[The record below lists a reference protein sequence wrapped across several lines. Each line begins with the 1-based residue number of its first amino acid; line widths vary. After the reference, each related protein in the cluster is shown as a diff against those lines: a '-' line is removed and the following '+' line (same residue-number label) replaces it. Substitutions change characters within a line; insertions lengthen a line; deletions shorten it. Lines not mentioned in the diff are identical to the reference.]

1 MPADAMLEKAKALLP
16 RLRSQ
21 LRSES
26 PEPLGAFSLCG
37 ERVGV
42 LTPRV
47 MAALRSDAGLSA
59 LAAERSPLA
68 FSLRS
73 EPASPEGRSAALDAL
88 WLRLEALGLTQPRRG
103 ELLDV
108 KDSAGRT
115 LALLERSAFR
125 TLGFMTSAVRA
136 AARFPDGSILLQQ
149 RSMSK
154 AVGPGLWD
162 NLAAGMISASEA
174 PDEAMRRE
182 LGEEAGADGSLLA
195 PLAFEPSLSFESSC
209 AVPAGWMRER
219 TFTFSLPLPEG
230 FRPVCR
236 DGEAERFAVLR
247 PEEALAMIER
257 GLLMPEAACA
267 VLLQLIK
274 TGR

>member
-1 MPADAMLEKAKALLP
+1 MPGEALVRKAKALLP
-16 RLRSQ
+16 RLRAQ

-37 ERVGV
+37 QRVGV

-59 LAAERSPLA
+59 LTAERSPLLFA
-68 FSLRS
+68 LRD

-108 KDSAGRT
+108 KGGAGET

-125 TLGFMTSAVRA
+125 TLGLRTAAVRA
-136 AARFPDGSILLQQ
+136 AALFPDGRILLQK
-149 RSMSK
+149 RSMKK

-162 NLAAGMISASEA
+162 NLAAGMISAGEA
-174 PDEAMRRE
+174 PEEAMRRE
-182 LGEEAGADGSLLA
+182 LGEEAGADGGVLGT
-195 PLAFEPSLSFESSC
+195 LAFEPSLSFESSC
-209 AVPAGWMRER
+209 AVPAGWMREQ
-219 TFTFSLPLPEG
+219 TFTFSLALPSG
-230 FRPVCR
+230 FRPECR
-236 DGEAERFAVLR
+236 DGEAERFAVLE
-247 PEEALAMIER
+247 PEQVLAMIAEDR
-257 GLLMPEAACA
+257 LMPEAASA
-267 VLLQLIK
+267 VVLQLLAK
-274 TGR
+274 AR